1 VPPSLVFPQNH
12 ATAPVA
18 YQGNYLSR
26 LAKRGVLRP
35 EDGLE
40 LACSVR
46 LTGLWRSDPVRP
58 HHLVVLVLDDVAVPD
73 ELPR

>member
-1 VPPSLVFPQNH
+1 MPPSLVFPQDR

-18 YQGNYLSR
+18 YQGNYVSR
-26 LAKRGVLRP
+26 LAKRRDLRP

-40 LACSVR
+40 LACSVG
-46 LTGLWRSDPVRP
+46 LTGLRRPYPVRP

-73 ELPR
+73 ELAR